1 MTLTRRNKNNA
12 MNNPNWS
19 KKTNLNGDM
28 AERPVEQAAA
38 TNVITEDELEAYRF
52 RGVPIPVRRK
62 GAPVV
67 PQPQPAP
74 EHGNGNGN
82 GAHPASGSPNERIQ
96 AINEA
101 VRTNSAWVAPL
112 RQEISRVLVGQKNL
126 VDRLL
131 TGLVTNGHI
140 LLEGVPG
147 LAKTLSLKTLAAA
160 TRLKFHRLQFTPDML
175 PADIVGTMIYN
186 PRDGSFHTKHG
197 PIFSNFILADEINR
211 APAKVQS
218 ALLEAMQERQ
228 VTLGDDTYLLPQPF
242 LVMATQN
249 PLEQE
254 GTYPLPEAQVDRFML
269 KVIVDYPNREEE
281 RAILEAMA
289 TSEPNLRVTPVVSGD
304 DILASRRVVNS
315 IYVDD
320 KLKDYIVDTV
330 WATRDPKRYGI
341 DLNGYVRYGAS
352 PRATIALT
360 MAAKAWA
367 FLNGRG
373 YVTPQDVKTFA
384 LDVLRHRVAVSY
396 EAEAENITSE
406 NIVTKVLETIPVP

>member
-1 MTLTRRNKNNA
+1 MS
-12 MNNPNWS
+12 NPNWN
-19 KKTNLNGDM
+19 KQADLNAGRANPGRP
-28 AERPVEQAAA
+28 AESHTAASPVS
-38 TNVITEDELEAYRF
+38 EDELEAYRF
-52 RGVPIPVRRK
+52 RGTPIPRAAAAELRGH
-62 GAPVV
+62 GA
-67 PQPQPAP
+67 
-74 EHGNGNGN
+74 G
-82 GAHPASGSPNERIQ
+82 SGPNERIQ
-96 AINEA
+96 ALNEA
-101 VRTNSAWVAPL
+101 VRNHSAWVAPL
-112 RQEISRVLVGQKNL
+112 RQEIARVLVGQKNL

-131 TGLVTNGHI
+131 VGLVTNGHI

-147 LAKTLSLKTLAAA
+147 LAKTLSLKTLAGA
-160 TRLKFHRLQFTPDML
+160 TQLKFHRLQFTPDML
-175 PADIVGTMIYN
+175 PADIIGTMIYN
-186 PRDGSFHTKHG
+186 PREGSFHTKHG

-228 VTLGDDTYLLPQPF
+228 VTLGDETYELPQPF

-269 KVIVDYPNREEE
+269 KVIVDYPSRSEE
-281 RAILEAMA
+281 RAILESMA
-289 TSEPNLRVTPVVSGD
+289 TSEPDLGVHPVISGED
-304 DILASRRVVNS
+304 VLAARRVVNS

-320 KLKDYIVDTV
+320 KIKDYIVDTV
-330 WATRDPKRYGI
+330 WSTRDPKRYGV

-360 MAAKAWA
+360 MAARAWA

-396 EAEAENITSE
+396 EAEAENISSE
-406 NIVTKVLETIPVP
+406 NIITKVLETLPVP